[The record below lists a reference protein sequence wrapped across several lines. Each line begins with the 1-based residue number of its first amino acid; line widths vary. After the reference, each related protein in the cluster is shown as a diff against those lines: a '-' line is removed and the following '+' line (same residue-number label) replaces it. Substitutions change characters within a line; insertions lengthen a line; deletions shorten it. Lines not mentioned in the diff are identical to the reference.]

1 MRRKTR
7 QARTAATTPK
17 RLKETDLAEERLQKI
32 LAKAGLASRRGA
44 EEMIS
49 AGRVTVDGQVV
60 TQLGVKADPRRQRI
74 CLDGTPLQ
82 NQEAKEYWLLNKPR
96 GVVSTVKDPQGRKRV
111 VDLLPPEAGRVYP
124 VGRLDRD
131 SEGLVLLTNDGE
143 LANRLMHPRYEV
155 GKTYKV
161 WVQGLPTAQSLERL
175 RKGVDIGD
183 DRPTSPARVH
193 MKAGNPHRSKM
204 TFMLNEGRK
213 REIRRM
219 CEAVGHPV
227 TRLLRVALGPLKLG
241 EIPPGAARRLDMAEI
256 RELRQAAGLIDSC
269 KPGGVGV
276 KKSTLRTRSYSAD
289 GRTKGDRAKGEGP
302 RRKARRTKK

>member
-1 MRRKTR
+1 
-7 QARTAATTPK
+7 
-17 RLKETDLAEERLQKI
+17 LAEERLQKI

-44 EEMIS
+44 EDLIS
-49 AGRVTVDGQVV
+49 AGRVTLDGEVV
-60 TQLGVKADPRRQRI
+60 TQLGVKADPNRQRI
-74 CLDGTPLQ
+74 CLDGVPLKSR
-82 NQEAKEYWLLNKPR
+82 EAKEYWLVNKPR

-155 GKTYKV
+155 SKTYKV

-183 DRPTSPARVH
+183 SRPTSPARVH

-204 TFMLNEGRK
+204 TFVLNEGRK

-219 CEAVGHPV
+219 CESVGHPV

-241 EIPPGAARRLDMAEI
+241 ETPAGAARRLEIAEI
-256 RELRQAAGLIDSC
+256 RELKQAAGLIDSC

-276 KKSTLRTRSYSAD
+276 KKSALRTRTTSAD
-289 GRTKGDRAKGEGP
+289 DRTRGRKAKGAES
-302 RRKARRTKK
+302 RRKRGKTNK